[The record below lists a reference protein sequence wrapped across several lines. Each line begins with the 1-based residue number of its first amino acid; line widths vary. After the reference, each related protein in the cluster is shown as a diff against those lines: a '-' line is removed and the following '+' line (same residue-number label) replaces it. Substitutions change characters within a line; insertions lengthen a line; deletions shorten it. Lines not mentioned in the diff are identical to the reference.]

1 MMDARG
7 NIHYKIGVAVVG
19 AHPVSIHSVADSDH
33 LERSSRVLF
42 FHKDNLRTARW
53 RRLRHGLI
61 LFCID
66 IEFDAIVAAGIRQDG
81 LGAGLHRREQRRAE
95 EQYNESGFH
104 GNHRKW
110 RDGCTVNARLS
121 RMNDILAIEP
131 ATRFTQRKT
140 TVFDDSEFEQNL
152 FKLRQEKLQEIVKL
166 GQTAYPN
173 RFPASPEAEA
183 IAIPAVRAQWGEAT
197 AEALE
202 SPRVTVAVA
211 GRIMAIRAQGK
222 AGFATLQQ
230 GGERLQIYVRLDAVG
245 EQGFALY
252 KLLDMGDHIGVS
264 GYLFRTR
271 TGELTIHVETLTFLA
286 KAMLAL
292 PEKFHGLA
300 DVELRYRQRY
310 VDLFSN
316 LDAREVFV
324 KRARTLK
331 ALRQFFDERGF
342 LEVET
347 PMMQQVAG
355 GAAARPFTTHH
366 NALDLDLY
374 LRIAPE
380 LYLKRLVVGGFDRVY
395 EINRNFRNE
404 GISTQH
410 NPEFTMLEFYQA
422 YANYHDLMT
431 LTEELIAF
439 VAKEVNG
446 TTITNFGGVEI
457 DLGKWT
463 RLTMREAIIK
473 FWPEEAG
480 PAPTQDQLNSAS
492 ILSALLREA
501 VNILGGV
508 LQNREDAGTMY
519 DQDNKPKVT
528 DPSVQAMLGFE
539 RAFHDIES
547 GTSLGKVIAELFEAV
562 AEPYLVQPTIIYE
575 FPTAVSPLSKQNPDN
590 PDWVERFEFYC
601 GGFELGNAFSELNDP
616 VEQHKRFAQQLEDR
630 AHGDDEAHQMDEDYV
645 RALAYGLPP
654 TAGEGIGIDRLVMLL
669 TGSES
674 IRDVIL
680 FPLMRERGERS
691 EIGERGVEE

>member
-1 MMDARG
+1 MEG
-7 NIHYKIGVAVVG
+7 SN
-19 AHPVSIHSVADSDH
+19 
-33 LERSSRVLF
+33 
-42 FHKDNLRTARW
+42 
-53 RRLRHGLI
+53 
-61 LFCID
+61 
-66 IEFDAIVAAGIRQDG
+66 
-81 LGAGLHRREQRRAE
+81 
-95 EQYNESGFH
+95 
-104 GNHRKW
+104 
-110 RDGCTVNARLS
+110 
-121 RMNDILAIEP
+121 
-131 ATRFTQRKT
+131 
-140 TVFDDSEFEQNL
+140 VFDSEFESGL
-152 FKLRQEKLQEIVKL
+152 FELRKTKLAEIVKL
-166 GQTAYPN
+166 GQAAYPN
-173 RFPASPEAEA
+173 EYRASNS
-183 IAIPAVRAQWGEAT
+183 IPDVWEKWGKAT
-197 AEALE
+197 AEELE
-202 SPRVTVAVA
+202 ANRVTVSVA

-230 GGERLQIYVRLDAVG
+230 SSRWDDAPKTDELNAETAKPRLQIYVRLDAVG
-245 EQGFALY
+245 EAGFALY
-252 KLLDMGDHIGVS
+252 KLLDLGDHIGAA

-310 VDLFSN
+310 VDLFTN

-324 KRARTLK
+324 KRAKTLK

-366 NALDLDLY
+366 NALDLDLF

-404 GISTQH
+404 GVSTQH

-446 TTITNFGGVEI
+446 TTILPSGEKDENGNSIPRLDPNGKPI
-457 DLGKWT
+457 DIGIWT

-473 FWPEEAG
+473 YWPPEAG
-480 PAPTQDQLNSAS
+480 NAPQSSEFSSFDRLLARVVLSHKHLGVELEGIRHGVPNPEHAS
-492 ILSALLREA
+492 RNLRLVMLRAAFMKLVFEFKKF
-501 VNILGGV
+501 
-508 LQNREDAGTMY
+508 EDVG
-519 DQDNKPKVT
+519 
-528 DPSVQAMLGFE
+528 
-539 RAFHDIES
+539 RAIY
-547 GTSLGKVIAELFEAV
+547 TLFEELV
-562 AEPYLVQPTIIYE
+562 EPFLIHPTIIYDY
-575 FPTAVSPLSKQNPDN
+575 PTAVSPLSKQKPDD
-590 PDWVERFEFYC
+590 PDHVERFEFFC

-616 VEQHKRFAQQLEDR
+616 IEQHKRFAQQLEDR

-669 TGSES
+669 TGSKS

-680 FPLMRERGERS
+680 FPLMRNRDQGTKGPGDQETGA
-691 EIGERGVEE
+691 

>member
-1 MMDARG
+1 M
-7 NIHYKIGVAVVG
+7 
-19 AHPVSIHSVADSDH
+19 
-33 LERSSRVLF
+33 
-42 FHKDNLRTARW
+42 
-53 RRLRHGLI
+53 
-61 LFCID
+61 
-66 IEFDAIVAAGIRQDG
+66 
-81 LGAGLHRREQRRAE
+81 
-95 EQYNESGFH
+95 
-104 GNHRKW
+104 
-110 RDGCTVNARLS
+110 
-121 RMNDILAIEP
+121 
-131 ATRFTQRKT
+131 
-140 TVFDDSEFEQNL
+140 FDDSEFEQSL
-152 FKLRQEKLQEIVKL
+152 FKLRQEKLEEIVKL
-166 GQTAYPN
+166 GQAAYPN
-173 RFPASPEAEA
+173 QFAASHTVPQ
-183 IAIPAVRAQWGEAT
+183 VRTEWGEAT

-202 SPRVTVAVA
+202 APRVTLSIA

-230 GGERLQIYVRLDAVG
+230 GGQRLQIYVRLDAVG

-300 DVELRYRQRY
+300 DVEMRYRQRY
-310 VDLFSN
+310 VDLFTN

-324 KRARTLK
+324 KRAKTLK
-331 ALRQFFDERGF
+331 ALRQFFDGRGY

-347 PMMQQVAG
+347 PMMQQIAG
-355 GAAARPFTTHH
+355 GAAARPFVTHH
-366 NALDLDLY
+366 NTMDMDLF

-404 GISTQH
+404 GVSTQH

-431 LTEELIAF
+431 LTEELITF

-473 FWPEEAG
+473 WWPPEAG

-492 ILSALLREA
+492 ILYALLGEA
-501 VNILGGV
+501 KNILARF
-508 LQNREDAGTMY
+508 LQNREGAGTMY
-519 DQDNKPKVT
+519 DQDNKPKAT
-528 DPSVQAMLGFE
+528 DPLVQAILG
-539 RAFHDIES
+539 IEKTFNDLGS
-547 GTSLGKVIAELFEAV
+547 GTPLGKAIAELFESI
-562 AEPYLVQPTIIYE
+562 AELHLVQPTIIYE

-654 TAGEGIGIDRLVMLL
+654 TGGEGIGIDRLVMLL
-669 TGSES
+669 TGSKS

-680 FPLMRERGERS
+680 FPLMRKQGTGNREQGTEGS
-691 EIGERGVEE
+691 EQ